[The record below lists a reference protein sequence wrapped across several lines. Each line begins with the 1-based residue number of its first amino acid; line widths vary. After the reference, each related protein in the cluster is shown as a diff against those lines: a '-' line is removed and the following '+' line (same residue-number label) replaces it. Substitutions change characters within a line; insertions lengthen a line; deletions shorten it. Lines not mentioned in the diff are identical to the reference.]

1 MNQENPYLCLYQDL
15 VYTLLFN
22 LVNVLITNLVNVLIT
37 NLVNVLLTDLDVNLV
52 TIVPLG
58 RALNNTTQHTVY
70 LLHSCLFTCL
80 LLFTLMF
87 VCCCCLL
94 DHTVRECRSHLMN
107 LMLRATFHPRTH
119 SVVPVPNP
127 FHLNSHHINSLLKKK
142 YANI

>member
-15 VYTLLFN
+15 VYTLLF
-22 LVNVLITNLVNVLIT
+22 NLVNVLIT

-70 LLHSCLFTCL
+70 LLHSCLFIVYCL
-80 LLFTLMF
+80 LFIVYTL
-87 VCCCCLL
+87 VCCCCCLL
-94 DHTVRECRSHLMN
+94 DHTVREHRSHLMN